1 MALDQMLGQLNY
13 PLSRPAHTHFIIRAD
28 GFETLTTQVFE
39 SSDPHL
45 SEDALFGV
53 KPELV
58 GDFKRAGESWSLDF
72 AFVLAMARKGSR
84 AA

>member
-1 MALDQMLGQLNY
+1 MAASASAE
-13 PLSRPAHTHFIIRAD
+13 PPAHLHFLIRAD

-39 SSDPHL
+39 RGDPRL
-45 SEDALFGV
+45 GEDALFGV

-58 GDFKRAGESWSLDF
+58 ADFKNVGESWSLDF
-72 AFVLAMARKGSR
+72 SFVMAMARKGSR